1 MYSLSVSRHTFIPE
15 RYDFSETYKEEN
27 VLVFNP
33 LPGFELV
40 WDIVAFIISFIVI
53 LMLVQINAAIE
64 KSGKLST
71 TVTRKVIHT
80 FAAPLWAVTWLL
92 FSGSIFSRFLAII
105 VPFIFFLQFF
115 MIGTGKS
122 ENEDFVR
129 SMSRSGDPKELLG
142 GTLYYAFMMMV
153 IGILWFY
160 VPADGNLAN
169 ATPLA
174 LIVFGCLAGGDGFAD
189 VIGRKYGGD
198 RKFGIG
204 GAEKTLPGVI
214 GMFIGSFLF
223 STILVFLFSIEVA
236 TFSVVDLMIPIL
248 VVSLVAT
255 IVEAITPKGL
265 DNLTITIATIVM
277 VLLLPTLGM
286 LWPFPMFSLF

>member
-1 MYSLSVSRHTFIPE
+1 
-15 RYDFSETYKEEN
+15 
-27 VLVFNP
+27 LVFNLFDLLG
-33 LPGFELV
+33 LPGLDLV
-40 WDIVAFIISFIVI
+40 WDIIAFIISFIVI

-71 TVTRKVIHT
+71 VVTRKVIHT
-80 FAAPLWAVTWLL
+80 FAAPLWVLTWML
-92 FSGSIFSRFLAII
+92 FSGSVFSRWLALI
-105 VPFIFFLQFF
+105 VPLIFVLQFT
-115 MIGTGKS
+115 MIGTGKM

-142 GTLYYAFMMMV
+142 GTLYYAFLMV
-153 IGILWFY
+153 VVAILWFY
-160 VPADGNLAN
+160 VPADGSA

-189 VIGRKYGGD
+189 VIGRKFGGD
-198 RKFGIG
+198 KKFGIG
-204 GAEKTLPGVI
+204 GAEKTFAGVI

-223 STILVFLFSIEVA
+223 SVVLVFLFSFEVA
-236 TFSVVDLMIPIL
+236 AFSVADLLLPIV

-265 DNLTITIATIVM
+265 DNITITIAAIIM
-277 VLLLPTLGM
+277 VLLLPTLG
-286 LWPFPMFSLF
+286 LFWPYPLFSAII

>member
-1 MYSLSVSRHTFIPE
+1 M
-15 RYDFSETYKEEN
+15 
-27 VLVFNP
+27 VFNP

-40 WDIVAFIISFIVI
+40 WDIVAFVISFIVI

-71 TVTRKVIHT
+71 VVTRKVIHT
-80 FAAPLWAVTWLL
+80 FAAPLWVLTWML
-92 FSGSIFSRFLAII
+92 FSGSIFSRWLAII
-105 VPFIFFLQFF
+105 VPLIFVLLFV
-115 MIGTGKS
+115 MIGTGRS
-122 ENEDFVR
+122 VNEDFVR
-129 SMSRSGDPKELLG
+129 SMSRSGDPRELLG
-142 GTLYYAFMMMV
+142 GTLYYAFMMVV

-160 VPADGNLAN
+160 VPADGDLAN

-174 LIVFGCLAGGDGFAD
+174 LLVFGCLAGGDGFAD

-198 RKFGIG
+198 KKFGIG
-204 GAEKTLPGVI
+204 GAEKTFAGVI

-223 STILVFLFSIEVA
+223 SFVLVFLFSIEVA
-236 TFSVVDLMIPIL
+236 AFSVIDLIIPIV

-265 DNLTITIATIVM
+265 DNLTISIAAIIM
-277 VLLLPTLGM
+277 VLLLSFLG
-286 LWPFPMFSLF
+286 LFGTFPMFSLF

>member
-1 MYSLSVSRHTFIPE
+1 M
-15 RYDFSETYKEEN
+15 
-27 VLVFNP
+27 VFNP
-33 LPGFELV
+33 LPDLELV
-40 WDIVAFIISFIVI
+40 WDIVAFIISFILI

-71 TVTRKVIHT
+71 VVTRKVIHT
-80 FAAPLWAVTWLL
+80 FAAPIWAVSWLL
-92 FSGSIFSRFLAII
+92 FSGGVFSRWLAMV
-105 VPFIFFLQFF
+105 VPLLFVIQFIA
-115 MIGTGKS
+115 IGTGKMQ
-122 ENEDFVR
+122 NEDFVR
-129 SMSRSGDPKELLG
+129 SMSRSGDPRELLG
-142 GTLYYAFMMMV
+142 GTLYYAFMMV
-153 IGILWFY
+153 VVGILWFY
-160 VPADGNLAN
+160 VPPDGNLAN

-204 GAEKTLPGVI
+204 GAEKTLAGVI

-223 STILVFLFSIEVA
+223 SFVLVFLFSIEVA
-236 TFSVVDLMIPIL
+236 GFSVVDLILPIV

-265 DNLTITIATIVM
+265 DNLTISIAAIVM
-277 VLLLPTLGM
+277 VLLLPYLGVF
-286 LWPFPMFSLF
+286 WPFPMFSLF

>member
-1 MYSLSVSRHTFIPE
+1 
-15 RYDFSETYKEEN
+15 
-27 VLVFNP
+27 LVFNP
-33 LPGFELV
+33 LPGLEIV

-53 LMLVQINAAIE
+53 LMLVQINARIE
-64 KSGKLST
+64 KSGAFST
-71 TVTRKVIHT
+71 VVTRKVIHT
-80 FAAPLWAVTWLL
+80 FAAPLWVLTWIL
-92 FSGSIFSRFLAII
+92 FSGSIFSRWLAII
-105 VPFIFFLQFF
+105 VPLIFVLQFV

-122 ENEDFVR
+122 KNEDFVR
-129 SMSRSGDPKELLG
+129 SMSRSGDPRELLG
-142 GTLYYAFMMMV
+142 GTLYYAFLMV
-153 IGILWFY
+153 VVGILWFY

-204 GAEKTLPGVI
+204 GAEKTVAGVI

-223 STILVFLFSIEVA
+223 SFVLVFLFSIEVTA
-236 TFSVVDLMIPIL
+236 FSVIDLLIPIL

-265 DNLTITIATIVM
+265 DNLTITIAAIIM
-277 VLLLPTLGM
+277 VLLLPFIGLY
-286 LWPFPMFSLF
+286 WPFPMFSLF

>member
-1 MYSLSVSRHTFIPE
+1 
-15 RYDFSETYKEEN
+15 
-27 VLVFNP
+27 
-33 LPGFELV
+33 
-40 WDIVAFIISFIVI
+40 
-53 LMLVQINAAIE
+53 MLVQINARIE
-64 KSGKLST
+64 KSGALST

-80 FAAPLWAVTWLL
+80 FAAPVWVLTWML
-92 FSGSIFSRFLAII
+92 FSGSIFSRWLAII
-105 VPFIFFLQFF
+105 VPFIFVLQFV

-129 SMSRSGDPKELLG
+129 SMSRSGDPRELLG
-142 GTLYYAFMMMV
+142 GTLYYAFLMV
-153 IGILWFY
+153 VVGILWFY
-160 VPADGNLAN
+160 VPAGGNLAN

-189 VIGRKYGGD
+189 VIGRKYGGE

-204 GAEKTLPGVI
+204 GAEKTLAGVI

-223 STILVFLFSIEVA
+223 SFILLFFFSFEVA
-236 TFSVVDLMIPIL
+236 AFSPVALIVPIL

-265 DNLTITIATIVM
+265 DNITITIVAIIM
-277 VLLLPTLGM
+277 VLLLPYLGIV
-286 LWPFPMFSLF
+286 WPFPMFSLF

>member
-1 MYSLSVSRHTFIPE
+1 M
-15 RYDFSETYKEEN
+15 
-27 VLVFNP
+27 VFNP
-33 LPGFELV
+33 LPGLEIV

-53 LMLVQINAAIE
+53 LMLVQINARIE
-64 KSGKLST
+64 KSGAFST
-71 TVTRKVIHT
+71 VVTRKVIHT
-80 FAAPLWAVTWLL
+80 FAAPLWVLTWIL
-92 FSGSIFSRFLAII
+92 FSGSIFSRWLAII
-105 VPFIFFLQFF
+105 VPLIFVLQFV

-122 ENEDFVR
+122 KNEDFVR
-129 SMSRSGDPKELLG
+129 SMSRSGDPRELLG
-142 GTLYYAFMMMV
+142 GTLYYAFLMV
-153 IGILWFY
+153 VVGILWFY

-204 GAEKTLPGVI
+204 GAEKTVAGVI

-223 STILVFLFSIEVA
+223 SFVLVFLFSIEVTA
-236 TFSVVDLMIPIL
+236 FSVIDLLIPIL

-265 DNLTITIATIVM
+265 DNLTITIAAIIM
-277 VLLLPTLGM
+277 VLLLPFIGLF
-286 LWPFPMFSLF
+286 WPFPMFSLF

>member
-1 MYSLSVSRHTFIPE
+1 M
-15 RYDFSETYKEEN
+15 
-27 VLVFNP
+27 VFNP
-33 LPGFELV
+33 LPGLEWA
-40 WDIVAFIISFIVI
+40 WDIVAFIISFILI

-71 TVTRKVIHT
+71 VVTRKVIHT
-80 FAAPLWAVTWLL
+80 FAAPVWAVSWLL
-92 FSGSIFSRFLAII
+92 FSGGVFSRWLAMV
-105 VPFIFFLQFF
+105 VPLLFVIQFIA
-115 MIGTGKS
+115 IGTGKMQN
-122 ENEDFVR
+122 ENFVR
-129 SMSRSGDPKELLG
+129 SMSRSGDPRELLG
-142 GTLYYAFMMMV
+142 GTLYYAFMMVV

-160 VPADGNLAN
+160 VPPDGNLAN

-174 LIVFGCLAGGDGFAD
+174 LVVFGCLAGGDGFAD

-204 GAEKTLPGVI
+204 GAEKTLAGVV

-223 STILVFLFSIEVA
+223 SFVLVFLFSIEVA
-236 TFSVVDLMIPIL
+236 AFSVVDLILPIV

-265 DNLTITIATIVM
+265 DNLTISIAAIVM
-277 VLLLPTLGM
+277 VLLLPYLG
-286 LWPFPMFSLF
+286 LFWPFPMFSLF

>member
-1 MYSLSVSRHTFIPE
+1 M
-15 RYDFSETYKEEN
+15 
-27 VLVFNP
+27 VFNP
-33 LPGFELV
+33 LGPDLELV
-40 WDIVAFIISFIVI
+40 WDIVAFIISFVLI

-64 KSGKLST
+64 KRGALST
-71 TVTRKVIHT
+71 VVTRKVIHT
-80 FAAPLWAVTWLL
+80 FAAPVWAVSWLL
-92 FSGSIFSRFLAII
+92 FSGGVFSRWLAIV
-105 VPFIFFLQFF
+105 VPLLFVIQFVA
-115 MIGTGKS
+115 IGTGRMQ
-122 ENEDFVR
+122 NEDFVR
-129 SMSRSGDPKELLG
+129 SMSRSGDPQELLG
-142 GTLYYAFMMMV
+142 GTLYYAFMMVV

-189 VIGRKYGGD
+189 VIGRKFGGD

-204 GAEKTLPGVI
+204 GAEKTLAGVI

-223 STILVFLFSIEVA
+223 SFILVFLFSIEVA
-236 TFSVVDLMIPIL
+236 AFSVVDLILPIV

-265 DNLTITIATIVM
+265 DNLTISIAAIVIV
-277 VLLLPTLGM
+277 VLLPYTGLF
-286 LWPFPMFSLF
+286 WPYPPFSLF